1 MPVTVG
7 QGPLLLG
14 QWPGSPFLSVHLP
27 LPPLLTLPPGAD
39 GEFSLKQSFGH
50 RRNEAVSVSALGDHP
65 RICPGDPQSCQGLP
79 GAPGAARG
87 TVRGFSEKHR
97 PSQAEAVNPPPLGT
111 AQISGVWSPLH
122 WLRDPVFL

>member
-27 LPPLLTLPPGAD
+27 LPPLLTLPPGQT

-50 RRNEAVSVSALGDHP
+50 RRNEAVSVSAQGDTP
-65 RICPGDPQSCQGLP
+65 ASALGDPQSCPGLP
-79 GAPGAARG
+79 GAPGAA
-87 TVRGFSEKHR
+87 
-97 PSQAEAVNPPPLGT
+97 
-111 AQISGVWSPLH
+111 
-122 WLRDPVFL
+122 